1 MTTTTGT
8 HPLRDLLHEATHRV
22 PGVPAHVEHPPGHQ
36 GRANVRRGGALQ
48 ARPVAAQGQPV
59 AAQEDERS
67 RGGGQ
72 GGVRH
77 SGIQHRG
84 VQHRGVQHSG
94 LNHSPARQPR
104 VLVAWQRRVAAFFG
118 QEL

>member
-1 MTTTTGT
+1 MTTTGT
-8 HPLRDLLHEATHRV
+8 HPLRALLHEATHRV

-36 GRANVRRGGALQ
+36 GRANVREGGARQ
-48 ARPVAAQGQPV
+48 DRPVAAQARPV

-67 RGGGQ
+67 RG
-72 GGVRH
+72 VRH
-77 SGIQHRG
+77 SGI
-84 VQHRGVQHSG
+84 QHSG

-104 VLVAWQRRVAAFFG
+104 VLVAWQRRIAAFFG